1 MERKKKCK
9 SDFMISRD
17 VLAKFYGERT
27 NRFNEFLRQLK
38 SKERKKEK
46 GRKKNFDD
54 EREESRN

>member
-1 MERKKKCK
+1 
-9 SDFMISRD
+9 MISRD